1 MKKLSKSS
9 LGQILLLTVGTII
22 IAIGAYFF
30 KFQNNFSFG
39 GVTGISVVLS
49 KISPYSPST
58 VNFIVN
64 ILLLIVGFF
73 LLGKQFG
80 LKTVYSSML
89 LSGLLSLFE
98 KIYPMHQPLT
108 DQPFLEFVIA
118 VFLAALGAAI
128 LFNIDAS
135 GGGTDIIAVII
146 KKYTGLTVGSSL
158 FIIDLVVIVVTFFVF
173 DIQTGL
179 FAVAGLVSKTF
190 VINGAIESLNL
201 SKYFNIICSNPKPI
215 VDYINKELGRGATIS
230 SAKGAFS
237 NSDKYIIFTA
247 LYPEQAVKLRN
258 KVKEIEP
265 SAFVLIMNSSE
276 IIGRGFQD

>member
-9 LGQILLLTVGTII
+9 VGQFMLLTIGTAL

-39 GVTGISVVLS
+39 GVTGLSVVFS
-49 KISPYSPST
+49 EITPYSPST
-58 VNFIVN
+58 ITFIVN
-64 ILLLIVGFF
+64 ILLLIVGFL

-80 LKTVYSSML
+80 VKTVYSSML
-89 LSGLLSLFE
+89 LSTLLSIFE
-98 KIYPMHQPLT
+98 KVFPMNAPLT
-108 DQPFLEFVIA
+108 DEPLLEFVIA
-118 VFLAALGAAI
+118 VFLAALGAAM

-146 KKYTGLTVGSSL
+146 KKYTGLSVGSSL
-158 FIIDLVVIVVTFFVF
+158 FIIDLLVIAMTFFVF
-173 DIQTGL
+173 DIKTGL
-179 FAVAGLVSKTF
+179 FAIAGLVSKSY

-201 SKYFNIICSNPKPI
+201 SKYFNIICSNPEPI
-215 VDYINKELGRGATIS
+215 LEYINSELGRGATYTKATGS
-230 SAKGAFS
+230 FA

-258 KVKEIEP
+258 KVKAIEP

-276 IIGRGFQD
+276 IIGRGFQN